1 MKVTLPTGPIDQ
13 KLKQLNLP
21 KYLPVSFATVA
32 PDDNLSF
39 CVIIAQKGGGPSLGA
54 KSDRMNLS
62 PQVTVSTGRNKT
74 EDDYH

>member
-1 MKVTLPTGPIDQ
+1 M
-13 KLKQLNLP
+13 
-21 KYLPVSFATVA
+21 SFATVA